1 MARSHSCFFPSLLL
15 AASPSSPS
23 SACGCG
29 PATLPGHCHGQV
41 PRRRAHQQ
49 CGVGGSVREGREEVR
64 GPGAPPGLLP
74 RAALQ
79 RVHLGC
85 GRHEELRG
93 GRCPAAPMLRGAQQ
107 AEPCPR
113 GAQDTAAVWTRVSP
127 PPVGSQILTQDGSV
141 QSGDVSL
148 PGLPAN
154 ASTMTG
160 AGGPLCAPGS
170 ARLPAAPSPQ
180 GEGRPLNPH
189 ARSLGSLCA
198 VSRQGAP
205 LPLGPLLAATR
216 GGCGRGR
223 CGQEGVGCPL
233 VSKGR

>member
-127 PPVGSQILTQDGSV
+127 PP
-141 QSGDVSL
+141 SGVPDPHS
-148 PGLPAN
+148 GWK
-154 ASTMTG
+154 
-160 AGGPLCAPGS
+160 
-170 ARLPAAPSPQ
+170 
-180 GEGRPLNPH
+180 RPE
-189 ARSLGSLCA
+189 
-198 VSRQGAP
+198 
-205 LPLGPLLAATR
+205 
-216 GGCGRGR
+216 RGR
-223 CGQEGVGCPL
+223 VSPWSPRQRIHHDRRRGSPLRSRVCSFASCP
-233 VSKGR
+233 VAP